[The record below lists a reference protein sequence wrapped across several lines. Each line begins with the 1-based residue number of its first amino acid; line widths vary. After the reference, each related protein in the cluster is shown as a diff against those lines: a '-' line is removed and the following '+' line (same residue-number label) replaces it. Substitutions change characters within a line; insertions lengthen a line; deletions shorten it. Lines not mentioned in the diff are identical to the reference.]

1 MKKIQMLILGLTFSL
16 LTLSCL
22 AIERVGSAQLG
33 GDLGCDDLLGCM
45 NRQSCGMKGS
55 PNGCVIT
62 CQDETVITCPK
73 APPGG
78 D

>member
-1 MKKIQMLILGLTFSL
+1 MKRVQMLILGLTFSL
-16 LTLSCL
+16 LFLSCL
-22 AIERVGSAQLG
+22 AMEGVGSAQLS
-33 GDLGCDDLLGCM
+33 DLGCGDLTGCL
-45 NRQSCGMKGS
+45 NKQSCGMKGT